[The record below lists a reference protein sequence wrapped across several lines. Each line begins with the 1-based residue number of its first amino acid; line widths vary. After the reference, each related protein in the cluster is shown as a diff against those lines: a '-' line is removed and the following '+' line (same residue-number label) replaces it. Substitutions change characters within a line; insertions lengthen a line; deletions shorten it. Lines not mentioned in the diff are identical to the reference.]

1 MSERTRCVGEKGNQ
15 SLGKVLTRLRLW
27 EESRR
32 EVRLANDEGRKSIE
46 VVYNSLEPQGWRVV
60 LSI

>member
-1 MSERTRCVGEKGNQ
+1 MGEKGNQ
-15 SLGKVLTRLRLW
+15 SLEKVLTRLRLW